1 MEKIVTMEEKQI
13 LEKALLMLAE
23 EFIAYKDNG
32 QITREE
38 RARLVQ
44 YKVLETINKARR
56 KISGTNK

>member
-1 MEKIVTMEEKQI
+1 MEKIVTMKEKQI
-13 LEKALLMLAE
+13 LEKALWMLAE
-23 EFIAYKDNG
+23 EFITYKGDG
-32 QITREE
+32 QITKEE

>member
-1 MEKIVTMEEKQI
+1 MEKIVTMKEKQI
-13 LEKALLMLAE
+13 LERALWMLAE
-23 EFIAYKDNG
+23 EFITYKDNG

-44 YKVLETINKARR
+44 YKVLETINNARR

>member
-1 MEKIVTMEEKQI
+1 MQKIVTMKEKQI
-13 LEKALLMLAE
+13 LERALWMLAE
-23 EFIAYKDNG
+23 EFITYKDNG

-44 YKVLETINKARR
+44 YKVLETINNARR

>member
-13 LEKALLMLAE
+13 LEKALWMLAE
-23 EFIAYKDNG
+23 EFITYKDNG

-38 RARLVQ
+38 RVRLVQ

-56 KISGTNK
+56 NISGTNK

>member
-13 LEKALLMLAE
+13 LEKALWMLAE
-23 EFIAYKDNG
+23 EFITYKDNG

-44 YKVLETINKARR
+44 YKVLETINNARR

>member
-1 MEKIVTMEEKQI
+1 MERIVTMKEKQI
-13 LEKALLMLAE
+13 LERALWMLAE
-23 EFIAYKDNG
+23 EFITYKDNG

-44 YKVLETINKARR
+44 YKVLETINNARR